1 MKKNRFGRYVLFL
14 LIVAL
19 VSGMVAGC
27 GGSTETA
34 DKEAVKFKIGHCTWV
49 GYGPLYIAQE
59 KGFFADH
66 NIQPEMVI
74 IEDESQYA
82 AAILANEIQA
92 LGNVVDREVIH
103 YANGAP
109 IIIS

>member
-74 IEDESQYA
+74 IISI
-82 AAILANEIQA
+82 ILLASNN
-92 LGNVVDREVIH
+92 LSCMSSPPSR
-103 YANGAP
+103 
-109 IIIS
+109 